1 MGKNDGIEFYNRSY
15 AVRALYWTVVNFF
28 AALIVTAL
36 YLIKPFK
43 FVKLFRIKSERI
55 GHLAG
60 DCEMLLRRMELEII
74 PAKGITFIGIA

>member
-74 PAKGITFIGIA
+74 